1 MTSPASHSVPNLSDA
16 SASSA
21 YVNSL
26 AQQGGSQAY
35 AQNPYSGPTTPVP
48 QPTTVTFNTVMS
60 SDGKKYTTVVVNTQ
74 NGASSQKSVPMLF
87 ALAVAAV
94 GGALLL

>member
-1 MTSPASHSVPNLSDA
+1 MTSPGSHSVPNLTDA
-16 SASSA
+16 SASRS
-21 YVNSL
+21 YVDSL

-48 QPTTVTFNTVMS
+48 QPTSVTFNTVVS
-60 SDGKKYTTVVVNTQ
+60 SDGKKYTTVAVNTQ
-74 NGASSQKSVPMLF
+74 NGASSQKAVPVLF
-87 ALAVAAV
+87 ALAVAVV